1 MYRTMIDMPL
11 RFKFWMVNGFSFIG
25 MSILSAYAI
34 TSSFKQLYPQGEFA
48 SAEYWQYFSD
58 QALGYALWV
67 FVLMCLVMGASQ
79 VLISFVHQHVKVLNK
94 AMKKAAERG
103 DLNVRV
109 TEDCNDEIGQMTASF
124 NNMQAA
130 FYAIV
135 SEVKQ
140 ATGQVNDVAD
150 EFIRQTESACDSMR
164 GQQQVSTQ
172 VMSEVETLKASS
184 DQVLSSAQSAK
195 QVSVHAEEVLNDG
208 RSSIEQIISATKVI
222 AGDVEQT
229 ATQINQLAEDS
240 TSISGF
246 VEVIR
251 SISEQTNLL
260 ALNAAIE
267 AARAGEQGR
276 GFAVVADEVRSLASK
291 THEATDKIGDILNK
305 FAELT
310 NAVVQAMEQSR
321 SHVAESVEHADLAQ
335 SSFAQIARSVT
346 ELAESNQVIEQ
357 EAHGQADNTERVV
370 DCVRRIESV
379 TSNTVSGA
387 KGIHLQAESLQ
398 VVAHQLR
405 GQLNKFQAE

>member
-1 MYRTMIDMPL
+1 MYRTIVDMPL
-11 RFKFWMVNGFSFIG
+11 RFKFWMVNCFSFIG
-25 MSILSAYAI
+25 MSVLSIYAI
-34 TSSFKQLYPQGEFA
+34 TSSFNQVHPNGEVA

-79 VLISFVHQHVKVLNK
+79 ILISFVHQHVKVLKK
-94 AMKKAAERG
+94 AMRQAAEKG
-103 DLNVRV
+103 DLNIRV
-109 TEDCNDEIGQMTASF
+109 VEDCNDEIGQMAASF
-124 NNMQAA
+124 NNMQAT
-130 FYAIV
+130 FSSIV
-135 SEVKQ
+135 SDVKQ
-140 ATGQVNDVAD
+140 ATSEVNQVAD
-150 EFIRQTESACDSMR
+150 EFKYQTETACSSLN
-164 GQQQVSTQ
+164 GQQQVSSR

-184 DQVLSSAQSAK
+184 DQVLSSAQTAK
-195 QVSVHAEEVLNDG
+195 RVSEHAEEVLNEG
-208 RSSIEQIISATKVI
+208 RSSIEQIISSTKVI

-229 ATQINQLAEDS
+229 STQVNQLAEDS

-310 NAVVQAMEQSR
+310 NSVVTAMEQSR
-321 SHVAESVEHADLAQ
+321 AHVEESVEHADLAQ
-335 SSFAQIARSVT
+335 SSFSQIARSVT
-346 ELAESNQVIEQ
+346 ELAESNQLIEQ
-357 EAHGQADNTERVV
+357 EAYGQADKTESVF
-370 DCVRRIESV
+370 DCVRSIESV
-379 TSNTVSGA
+379 TNTTVSGA
-387 KGIHLQAESLQ
+387 KNIHLQVEHLQ
-398 VVAHQLR
+398 SVTHQLS
-405 GQLNKFQAE
+405 GQLNKFQLS